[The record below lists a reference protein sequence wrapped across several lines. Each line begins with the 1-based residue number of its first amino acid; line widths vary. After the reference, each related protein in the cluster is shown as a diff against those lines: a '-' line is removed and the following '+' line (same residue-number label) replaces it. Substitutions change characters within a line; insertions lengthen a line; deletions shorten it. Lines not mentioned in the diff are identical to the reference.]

1 MIYAI
6 LDSEGKCINR
16 TIWDGQ
22 SDWQPPEG
30 CTAVADPDNLHP
42 IDLPEQ
48 TPPAVEPTAEQ
59 KLEAAGL
66 TVAGLK
72 ELFGLP

>member
-16 TIWDGQ
+16 TIWDGV

-30 CTAVADPDNLHP
+30 CTAVADPDGLYQIYVDP
-42 IDLPEQ
+42 SLESTQEP
-48 TPPAVEPTAEQ
+48 PTAQQ

-66 TVAGLK
+66 TVEELKDLLGL
-72 ELFGLP
+72 